1 MIRRLALCRSL
12 STDPYR
18 NLAVEE
24 LLLRTVEEDC
34 CVLYL
39 WQNQNTVVIGRNQN
53 AWLECRT
60 ALLEEEGGRLA
71 RRLSGGGAVFHD
83 LGNLNFT
90 FLVPTADYDLD
101 KQLRVIETACGLLG
115 VRAERSGRNDVL
127 AEGRKISGNAFYQ
140 SGGKSYHHG
149 TLLVDVDMA
158 KLGRYLSPPK
168 AKLEAKGVSSVRS
181 RVGNLRDFV
190 PGLTIEDMA
199 QAMARAFS
207 QVYGLPW
214 EALEVGSL
222 DGPALAEL
230 ESRNRSW
237 EWNYGR
243 QLPLTFDC
251 QGRFPWGG
259 VQLQLRVEDGLVRE
273 ARVYSDAMD
282 WRVAP
287 ALEAALTGC
296 RFRLENLCRTA
307 EGACPDVA
315 GDLKELLREQE
326 I

>member
-1 MIRRLALCRSL
+1 MIRRLALCRGL

-24 LLLRTVEEDC
+24 VLLRTVEDGC

-53 AWLECRT
+53 AWQECRT

-101 KQLRVIETACGLLG
+101 KQLRVIEAACGLVG
-115 VRAERSGRNDVL
+115 IQAERSGRNDVL
-127 AEGRKISGNAFYQ
+127 AGGRKFSGNAFYR
-140 SGGKSYHHG
+140 GGDRSYHHG

-158 KLGRYLSPPK
+158 KLGRYLSPAK

-181 RVGNLRDFV
+181 RVGNLREFV
-190 PGLTIEDMA
+190 PGLTVEDMA

-214 EALEVGSL
+214 EPLAPEEL
-222 DGPALAEL
+222 DGGVLAEL
-230 ESRNRSW
+230 EARNRSW

-243 QLPLTFDC
+243 QLPFTFAC
-251 QGRFPWGG
+251 QGRFSWGG
-259 VQLQLRVEDGLVRE
+259 VQLQLRVEGGLVRE

-282 WRVAP
+282 WRLAP
-287 ALEAALTGC
+287 DLERALTGR
-296 RFRLENLCRTA
+296 RFRLEDLREA
-307 EGACPDVA
+307 A
-315 GDLKELLREQE
+315 GELGPEAGEDIKRLLREQE

>member
-1 MIRRLALCRSL
+1 M
-12 STDPYR
+12 
-18 NLAVEE
+18 
-24 LLLRTVEEDC
+24 
-34 CVLYL
+34 
-39 WQNQNTVVIGRNQN
+39 
-53 AWLECRT
+53 
-60 ALLEEEGGRLA
+60 
-71 RRLSGGGAVFHD
+71 FHD

-140 SGGKSYHHG
+140 SGGRSYHHG

-158 KLGRYLSPPK
+158 RLGRYLSPPK

-190 PGLTIEDMA
+190 PGLTIEAMA

-207 QVYGLPW
+207 QIYGLPW
-214 EALEVGSL
+214 EALEIGSL
-222 DGPALAEL
+222 DGPVLAEL

-237 EWNYGR
+237 AWNYGR

-287 ALEAALTGC
+287 ALEAALPGC
-296 RFRLENLCRTA
+296 RFRLEDLCRA
-307 EGACPDVA
+307 VEGACPDVA

>member
-1 MIRRLALCRSL
+1 M
-12 STDPYR
+12 
-18 NLAVEE
+18 
-24 LLLRTVEEDC
+24 
-34 CVLYL
+34 
-39 WQNQNTVVIGRNQN
+39 
-53 AWLECRT
+53 
-60 ALLEEEGGRLA
+60 
-71 RRLSGGGAVFHD
+71 
-83 LGNLNFT
+83 
-90 FLVPTADYDLD
+90 
-101 KQLRVIETACGLLG
+101 
-115 VRAERSGRNDVL
+115 L

-140 SGGKSYHHG
+140 SGGRSYHHG

-214 EALEVGSL
+214 EALEIGSL

-237 EWNYGR
+237 AWNYGR

-287 ALEAALTGC
+287 ALEAALPGC
-296 RFRLENLCRTA
+296 RFRLEDLCRAA
-307 EGACPDVA
+307 EGVCPDVA
-315 GDLKELLREQE
+315 GGLKQLLSEQE

>member
-1 MIRRLALCRSL
+1 M
-12 STDPYR
+12 
-18 NLAVEE
+18 
-24 LLLRTVEEDC
+24 
-34 CVLYL
+34 
-39 WQNQNTVVIGRNQN
+39 
-53 AWLECRT
+53 
-60 ALLEEEGGRLA
+60 
-71 RRLSGGGAVFHD
+71 
-83 LGNLNFT
+83 
-90 FLVPTADYDLD
+90 
-101 KQLRVIETACGLLG
+101 
-115 VRAERSGRNDVL
+115 
-127 AEGRKISGNAFYQ
+127 
-140 SGGKSYHHG
+140 
-149 TLLVDVDMA
+149 
-158 KLGRYLSPPK
+158 
-168 AKLEAKGVSSVRS
+168 
-181 RVGNLRDFV
+181 GNLRDFV

-199 QAMARAFS
+199 QAIARAFS

-214 EALEVGSL
+214 EALEIGSL

-230 ESRNRSW
+230 ENRNRSW

-273 ARVYSDAMD
+273 ARVYSAAMD

-287 ALEAALTGC
+287 ALEAARPGC
-296 RFRLENLCRTA
+296 RFRLENLCRTV